1 MTAPLKRG
9 LSLIV
14 VAFVIGLVG
23 CMTTVPTV
31 TLSGVPST
39 ITQGTVVT
47 GITATATPGSSS
59 ALWFFTFS
67 STCGGTFTPS
77 TVGPTNLLT
86 VTTSFDSTGT
96 TPGSC
101 TIKVEFRHG
110 GRTATDSANTTIVVP
125 NLGFYYF
132 KGASPSD
139 SIMRLGSAGFGAG
152 VLPNTTCSTVF
163 PGQIECDDDAG
174 YSYTDYG
181 GFTAS
186 SLNSGLAGN
195 MVSGTEELVIHGY
208 NGAAMCTGTPVP
220 GTTGCALYRHNPS
233 VNIPETSDPQ
243 TLPTI
248 PPCTS
253 PQTDAGTF
261 ASGEKK
267 IFPIGPTG
275 ATAWYITGTLDDAD
289 TSDSYTF
296 VVPGS
301 GINPGDVIFIA
312 LNGTSND
319 YDLRISG
326 PPGSFFTFDIDDEF
340 IATPI
345 PTGGTYTISVE
356 RFSGSGPYHLT
367 VCKAWP

>member
-1 MTAPLKRG
+1 MTALPKRG
-9 LSLIV
+9 SSLIV
-14 VAFVIGLVG
+14 LVFVLGLVG

-31 TLSGVPST
+31 RLSGVPST

-59 ALWFFTFS
+59 ALRYFTFS
-67 STCGGTFTPS
+67 STCGGTFDPATI
-77 TVGPTNLLT
+77 GPTDLLT
-86 VTTSFDSTGT
+86 VTTRFNSTGT
-96 TPGSC
+96 TPGPC

-110 GRTATDSANTTIVVP
+110 GRTVTDSANTTIVVP

-139 SIMRLGSAGFGAG
+139 SIMRLGSGGFGAG
-152 VLPNTTCSTVF
+152 VLPNTTCGTSF
-163 PGQIECDDDAG
+163 PGQIECDDDGG
-174 YSYTDYG
+174 YGYTDYG
-181 GFTAS
+181 GFLAS

-195 MVSGTEELVIHGY
+195 MVGVTEELVIHGY

-220 GTTGCALYRHNPS
+220 GTTGCALYRHNPN

-243 TLPTI
+243 TLSTI

-253 PQTDAGTF
+253 PQTNAGTF
-261 ASGEKK
+261 ALNEKK
-267 IFPIGPTG
+267 IFPVGPTS
-275 ATAWYITGTLDDAD
+275 ATAWYITGTLDAAD

-296 VVPGS
+296 VVPAS
-301 GINPGDVIFIA
+301 GISPGDVIFIA
-312 LNGTSND
+312 LNGTPND
-319 YDLRISG
+319 YDLRITG
-326 PPGSFFTFDIDDEF
+326 PPGSFYTWDADDEF

-345 PTGGTYTISVE
+345 PAGGTYTIRVE
-356 RFSGSGPYHLT
+356 RYTGSGPYHLT